1 MLFFI
6 AYFIIHQEVNNKIS
20 AIPAVIIAE
29 TIWTK
34 SFCFSTV
41 AHCGICLTK
50 IKTMKLL
57 DKVYKFQD
65 AEKTCITAL

>member
-6 AYFIIHQEVNNKIS
+6 AYFIIHQQVNNKIS

-29 TIWTK
+29 TILDK
-34 SFCFSTV
+34 KLFFFQHST
-41 AHCGICLTK
+41 CGIWLTK

-65 AEKTCITAL
+65 AEKTCITAF